1 MASSISESGGWP
13 ECQKENMLIDIEPE
27 DRGTQEIPREVTAGR
42 TLKKIFRQT
51 DGLPRVRE
59 QPASE
64 SLLMN
69 PSRFSIFTHLF
80 EHPCDHTRSIARK
93 VDGSLTGINWNLG
106 QLEKAGYVVSFT
118 VDSRKVYWPAGML
131 EPIDVPSVRLLTLP
145 WGMIIMSMIGNAG
158 KSSQHEIT
166 KAMNESQQTVESRLR
181 KFECVGLIQSTG
193 EGRARRYTLSQ
204 NASSLSEK
212 YTARSRDFSKTVWSL
227 LRNDGLMP
235 AKRRFTGTKLS
246 GDVLLPS
253 GKRRI
258 HLECN
263 PVAPISKLLGHDM

>member
-1 MASSISESGGWP
+1 
-13 ECQKENMLIDIEPE
+13 MLIDIEPE
-27 DRGTQEIPREVTAGR
+27 DSGTQKIPREDTAGR

-69 PSRFSIFTHLF
+69 SSRFSIFTNLF
-80 EHPCDHTRSIARK
+80 EQPCDHTRSIARK

-106 QLEKAGYVVSFT
+106 QLAKAGYVESFT
-118 VDSRKVYWPAGML
+118 VDSRKIYWPAGML
-131 EPIDVPSVRLLTLP
+131 EHIDAPMIRLLTMP
-145 WGMIIMSMIGNAG
+145 WGMIVISMIGAAG
-158 KSSQHEIT
+158 KSSQHEIR
-166 KAMNESQQTVESRLR
+166 KAMHESQQTVESRLR
-181 KFECVGLIQSTG
+181 KFESVGLIQSTG
-193 EGRARRYTLSQ
+193 EGRARRYTLSS
-204 NASSLSEK
+204 NASSLSKK

-246 GDVLLPS
+246 GDVFLPS

-263 PVAPISKLLGHDM
+263 PVAPLTRILATDM